1 MNLRFGLLPTM
12 KWCRCELFQPI
23 AIWIMACN
31 SPRVAS
37 LRTSILR
44 QMGSL
49 EFFNV
54 TLIWYTGVAV
64 FAAEAD
70 AGAFLLAA
78 FRAVVF
84 FVFVVFR
91 AGIFFISLKPGAN
104 AAEGVE

>member
-1 MNLRFGLLPTM
+1 
-12 KWCRCELFQPI
+12 
-23 AIWIMACN
+23 
-31 SPRVAS
+31 
-37 LRTSILR
+37 
-44 QMGSL
+44 MGSL

-104 AAEGVE
+104 AAEGVERLLKLSELCSIDHSRHLHTPRQHGLRNEQQQRRDQ